1 MPRLST
7 KIHPTADSRLK
18 SQLESGLAG
27 LDIAF
32 NNEQID
38 QLSCYL
44 ELLQKWN
51 RAYNLT
57 AITRMEK
64 MVAYHVLDSLAILS
78 EFPAQGHYLDVGT
91 GAGLPGLPLAIML
104 PLSNWVLLDSNG
116 KKTRFVQQAVASC
129 TLANVKVVQSRIQ
142 DYDAGSSFDVIV
154 SRAYSSVQDFVSS
167 VTSLWQPGTR
177 LITMKTELSDAE
189 LASLDPQLYRLH
201 VSPLRV
207 PGIAQKRSLVTIQ
220 RQEL

>member
-1 MPRLST
+1 
-7 KIHPTADSRLK
+7 
-18 SQLESGLAG
+18 
-27 LDIAF
+27 
-32 NNEQID
+32 
-38 QLSCYL
+38 
-44 ELLQKWN
+44 
-51 RAYNLT
+51 
-57 AITRMEK
+57 
-64 MVAYHVLDSLAILS
+64 
-78 EFPAQGHYLDVGT
+78 
-91 GAGLPGLPLAIML
+91 ML
-104 PLSNWVLLDSNG
+104 PLSSWVLLDSNG

-129 TLANVKVVQSRIQ
+129 GLANVKVVQSRIQ

-207 PGIAQKRSLVTIQ
+207 PGIVQKRSLVTIQ